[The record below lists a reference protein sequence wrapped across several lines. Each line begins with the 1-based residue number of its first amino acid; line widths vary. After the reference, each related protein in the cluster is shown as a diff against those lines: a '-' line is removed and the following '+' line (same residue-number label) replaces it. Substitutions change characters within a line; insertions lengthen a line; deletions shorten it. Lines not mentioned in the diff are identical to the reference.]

1 MYYKMIVSQ
10 YDLNFKDCY
19 TKDEDNGIISLK
31 NGITIEL
38 MYNGFKISIYKEE
51 SKKKLNKLM
60 DYSVIDNNLYM
71 VDFDENMD
79 IIEQEQYL
87 MNKLI

>member
-1 MYYKMIVSQ
+1 
-10 YDLNFKDCY
+10 
-19 TKDEDNGIISLK
+19 
-31 NGITIEL
+31 
-38 MYNGFKISIYKEE
+38 MYNEFKISIYKEE